1 MSRFVNFIKNTFA
14 IIGIINTASAI
25 KYLVEQYNEKSEKD
39 KLLETLNEKIKYV
52 ENVTQ
57 RIDHIQYT
65 LSELKNILDDRNKS
79 ESPCAFYG
87 ETFDDELFY

>member
-14 IIGIINTASAI
+14 IVGIINTASAI

-65 LSELKNILDDRNKS
+65 LSELKNILDDRNKP
-79 ESPCAFYG
+79 ECAFYD
-87 ETFDDELFY
+87 EKFDDELFY

>member
-14 IIGIINTASAI
+14 IVGIINTASAI

-79 ESPCAFYG
+79 ESCAFYD
-87 ETFDDELFY
+87 EKFDDELFY